1 MKNKL
6 KIIGLIPARWG
17 STRFIGKPLAKIAG
31 KSMIK
36 RVYEQAKKSKLLDN
50 VCVVTDD
57 GRIEKECLS
66 NSLDCIF
73 EELDCLTGTDRISH
87 AMKNLKADIY
97 VNIQGDEPL
106 INPDA
111 IDEVLKNMIKNDS
124 VEISNAFTKIT
135 EPYKVTDK
143 DVVKV
148 VFDRDLNALFYSRNA
163 IPYPKDSNN
172 IFFQQ
177 LGLYAFRKN
186 ALKKFLSLKPGKLE
200 LVEGVEMLRFVENGI
215 KVKMVEVEDDGLSV
229 DTPKDI
235 SYIENFLKKKK

>member
-1 MKNKL
+1 MN
-6 KIIGLIPARWG
+6 IGLIPARWN
-17 STRFIGKPLAKIAG
+17 STRFTGKPLANISG
-31 KSMIK
+31 KSMIR
-36 RVYEQAKKSKLLDN
+36 RVYDQTLKSKLLN
-50 VCVVTDD
+50 KVIVLTDD
-57 GRIEKECLS
+57 ERIQKECLKYS
-66 NSLDCIF
+66 MEVEMIK
-73 EELDCLTGTDRISH
+73 EECHSGTDRVAIAS
-87 AMKNLKADIY
+87 KNLNADLY

-106 INPDA
+106 INPDS
-111 IDEVLKNMIKNDS
+111 IDEVLKKLINDDS

-148 VFDRDLNALFYSRNA
+148 V
-163 IPYPKDSNN
+163 
-172 IFFQQ
+172 FQQ

-215 KVKMVEVEDDGLSV
+215 KVKMVEVKDDGLSV

-235 SYIENFLKKKK
+235 SFIENFLKKKK

>member
-1 MKNKL
+1 
-6 KIIGLIPARWG
+6 
-17 STRFIGKPLAKIAG
+17 
-31 KSMIK
+31 MIN
-36 RVYEQAKKSKLLDN
+36 D
-50 VCVVTDD
+50 
-57 GRIEKECLS
+57 
-66 NSLDCIF
+66 
-73 EELDCLTGTDRISH
+73 
-87 AMKNLKADIY
+87 
-97 VNIQGDEPL
+97 
-106 INPDA
+106 
-111 IDEVLKNMIKNDS
+111 DS

-148 VFDRDLNALFYSRNA
+148 VFDKNLNALFYSRNA

-215 KVKMVEVEDDGLSV
+215 KVKMVEVKDDGLSV

-235 SYIENFLKKKK
+235 SFIENFLKKKK

>member
-1 MKNKL
+1 MN
-6 KIIGLIPARWG
+6 IGLIPARWN
-17 STRFIGKPLAKIAG
+17 STRFTGKPLANISG
-31 KSMIK
+31 KSMIR
-36 RVYEQAKKSKLLDN
+36 RVYDQTLKSKLLN
-50 VCVVTDD
+50 KVIVLTDD
-57 GRIEKECLS
+57 ERIQKECLKYS
-66 NSLDCIF
+66 MEVEMIK
-73 EELDCLTGTDRISH
+73 EECHSGTDRVAIAS
-87 AMKNLKADIY
+87 KNLNADLY

-106 INPDA
+106 INPVS
-111 IDEVLKNMIKNDS
+111 IDEVLKKLINDDS

-148 VFDRDLNALFYSRNA
+148 VFDKNLNALFYSRHA

-215 KVKMVEVEDDGLSV
+215 KVKMVEVKDDGLSV

-235 SYIENFLKKKK
+235 SFIENFLKKKK